1 MANLTFRGSARSKG
15 FDPLNVPDETNKLLR
30 ETERTLRGMNEVR
43 NQNNRNR
50 TAVQSAIDN
59 NFAKEERQR
68 DRNQNL
74 LEDFRDIYHKAEL
87 QHYETRIKN
96 AQTAETEARRKY
108 DNFNK
113 LKDLSV
119 SAFRAVADF
128 NRERGQRILQN
139 SEAAAVRTYQALGLT
154 GAEYD
159 ALFIESLERN
169 LPVKAVV
176 KSKHPNIPNHVIDK
190 ALGGW
195 HGMATHI
202 EHFDNYVKS
211 GQLSR
216 DIDEKLKTREFKGV
230 TAAQMAANP
239 DDVDGKEFNAA
250 LTEIQNEMITKF
262 ISLGY
267 SPRFV
272 LNNFVENIDAEIGKH
287 RMVHADSVMA
297 NDKRLSDAARATEFN
312 GSIIK
317 NKGIGVAI
325 DKILDESLIK
335 QGNGKVLAG
344 EVIENVKTYFNV
356 DMNLTQ
362 TKWHEF
368 ESALIKS
375 PDGDYISS
383 KRWFE
388 LKGEGEWYKATHERV
403 QQRQIND
410 RAIQERDLTN
420 AQFKAMQLIE
430 EKAANQAYGIAVKSD
445 YDDVKNQI
453 TMEYKLTES
462 QQEQV
467 FAPLRD
473 QENREPIDDQRARV
487 YIENKLNSPGG
498 LPVSSLQMFS
508 PSIRKEFF
516 SQTNEAQGLDPKLID
531 QAYAE
536 LHTEIDNI
544 SGESMVD
551 ADKKSFQNIQ
561 IKKKGQQD
569 FHRRFRQ
576 FLDEKKHPNS
586 TVALEAFQKEILKE
600 IETRTGF
607 YATNGRKGKDFKFTS
622 VNQPIPRSTRLYE
635 LGSQVAGNPAALKN
649 PFLLSSEEKDQVADF
664 ALYGGPVPMTLQVLN
679 YGLPAYDVYQI
690 SEEVL
695 GIKLERNGLSQIP
708 TVAAK
713 DRLLVTHM
721 TSFARTYR
729 YIDGASGLVGENIS
743 GLDYMADA
751 MIGKDIFNANSEDPY
766 SVFRTNSGLDFNIN
780 QPITGLEVD
789 EVNNA
794 LKNGSFINAGAYDLN
809 SDDINKAIWNFEI
822 SPQDAFDADTQKL
835 IYKNKL
841 LMESSMFEIDG
852 LIEPIP
858 GLGKYHAKPIK
869 KTRRPSKQ
877 PVNLTDTKVGKF
889 VDKLGIAAV
898 SDPIDELVFSN
909 FEKYLKQLFKARREE
924 VEQLPK
930 REGRGKLIQETRRSI
945 WEYDLAE
952 RGFNVPMLTTN
963 ISDTF
968 NNLINE

>member
-1 MANLTFRGSARSKG
+1 MGNLTFRGSAKSKG
-15 FDPLNVPDETNKLLR
+15 FDPLNVPDETNKLLI
-30 ETERTLRGMNEVR
+30 ETNRTLQGMREVR
-43 NQNNRNR
+43 DQNYRNR
-50 TAVQSAIDN
+50 QAVQSAIDN

-108 DNFNK
+108 DQFNK

-159 ALFIESLERN
+159 AAFIESLERN
-169 LPVKAVV
+169 IPIKAVI
-176 KSKHPNIPNHVIDK
+176 KSKHPNIPHHVIDK

-202 EHFDNYVKS
+202 EHFEDYVQS

-216 DIDEKLKTREFKGV
+216 DIDEKLKTREFNGV
-230 TAAQMAANP
+230 TASQMAANP
-239 DDVDGKEFNAA
+239 DDVDGKEYNAA
-250 LTEIQNEMITKF
+250 LTEIQNEMITKL
-262 ISLGY
+262 IGLGY

-287 RMVHADSVMA
+287 RMAHANSVA
-297 NDKRLSDAARATEFN
+297 DNDKRLSDEARATEFN
-312 GSIIK
+312 ASIIK

-325 DKILDESLIK
+325 DKILDPTLIK
-335 QGNGKVLAG
+335 QGNGGVLAG
-344 EVIENVKTYFNV
+344 EVIQNVKTYFNE

-368 ESALIKS
+368 ESTSIRDHNGKYVSAK
-375 PDGDYISS
+375 
-383 KRWFE
+383 KWFE
-388 LKGEGEWYKATHERV
+388 LKGEGEWYKATAERV
-403 QQRQIND
+403 RQRQEND
-410 RAIQERDLTN
+410 RAIQERDLQN
-420 AQFKAMQLIE
+420 AQYKSMQLIE

-453 TMEYKLTES
+453 TMEYKLTEA

-487 YIENKLNSPGG
+487 YIENKLDSPGG
-498 LPVSSLQMFS
+498 LPVRSLQMFS
-508 PSIRKEFF
+508 PNIKREYF
-516 SQTNEAQGLDPKLID
+516 SRTNEAQGLDPKLVD
-531 QAYAE
+531 QAYAD

-551 ADKKSFQNIQ
+551 ADKKSYQNIK
-561 IKKKGQQD
+561 IKEKGLQD
-569 FHRRFRQ
+569 FHRRFRR

-586 TVALEAFQKEILKE
+586 TAALEAFQKEILKE

-622 VNQPIPRSTRLYE
+622 VNQPTPRSTRLYE

-649 PFLLSSEEKDQVADF
+649 PYLLSSEEKDQIADF

-695 GIKLERNGLSQIP
+695 GIELERNGLSQIP

-729 YIDGASGLVGENIS
+729 YISGLVDENIS

-809 SDDINKAIWNFEI
+809 SDDINKAIFNNEI
-822 SPQDAFDADTQKL
+822 TPQDVFDADTQKL

-841 LMESSMFEIDG
+841 LTESSMFEIDG

-858 GLGKYHAKPIK
+858 GLGKYHAKSIK
-869 KTRRPSKQ
+869 KTRRPSKK

-889 VDKLGIAAV
+889 VDKLGIAAA

-924 VEQLPK
+924 VEQMPK
-930 REGRGKLIQETRRSI
+930 REGRGKLIQETKRSI